1 MPVDEK
7 LHLSTMYGYSPII
20 ALGDVNSTEEV
31 ETVTYAGDQQ
41 YITTDSFEDFVCA
54 IQLSNENYM
63 KILDIYNDMLYMCPN
78 KRVVHLAKHARKLQT
93 RKKNFNRVIKILEKE
108 LV

>member
-20 ALGDVNSTEEV
+20 ELGDANPTEDV
-31 ETVTYAGDQQ
+31 ETVTYADDQQ
-41 YITTDSFEDFVCA
+41 YITTNSFEVFTYM
-54 IQLSNENYM
+54 IRLSNENYM
-63 KILDIYNDMLYMCPN
+63 KILGIYNSMLDMCPN
-78 KRVVHLAKHARKLQT
+78 KKVVHLAKHARKLQT

-108 LV
+108 E